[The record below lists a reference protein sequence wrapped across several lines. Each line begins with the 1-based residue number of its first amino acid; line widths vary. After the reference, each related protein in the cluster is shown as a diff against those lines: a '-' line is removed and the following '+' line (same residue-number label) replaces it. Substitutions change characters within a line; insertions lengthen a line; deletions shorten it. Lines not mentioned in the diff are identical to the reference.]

1 MDTPALVFAVP
12 CARGGSLGGS
22 LRAWPRAALS
32 PGGTDRLGSPAL
44 SVFCGRILGPA
55 GPGVACPRFRAPAAP
70 APPPQQMQDQQQSC
84 LGRLPI
90 RPQRLVPLVGF
101 RALASRRG
109 AA

>member
-32 PGGTDRLGSPAL
+32 PGGTDHLGSPVP
-44 SVFCGRILGPA
+44 SVFCGQLLGPA
-55 GPGVACPRFRAPAAP
+55 GPRVACPCFRAPAAP
-70 APPPQQMQDQQQSC
+70 APSPQQMQDRQLSC

-101 RALASRRG
+101 
-109 AA
+109 